1 MGCENV
7 SVFTVSHVVFSFY
20 CIFFGFLV
28 LDDFLYS
35 FAVSNRP

>member
-1 MGCENV
+1 MYQFSQFRMWF
-7 SVFTVSHVVFSFY
+7 SVFIAF
-20 CIFFGFLV
+20 FFGFLV